1 MMNWVNDDTS
11 PYTITAG
18 TVENNRPTPTG
29 TFDSGLINSGDI
41 SPFVFDKAG
50 EYSCYCTVHPWM
62 DGKVRAS

>member
-11 PYTITAG
+11 PHTITAG

-29 TFDSGLINSGDI
+29 TFDSGLINSGDS

-50 EYSCYCTVHPWM
+50 EYSYYRTVHPWM
-62 DGKVRAS
+62 TGKVSVS